1 MVFSVVDRNSFRHA
15 EAHLK
20 DLKSKRSKI
29 NDPVVILVANKQD
42 IVRNRQ
48 VSEHGE
54 SQFFIIIT
62 FFSTDLSFNGFTEI
76 FFMFSEG
83 INLATKYGSK
93 YIEVSAILNH
103 RVDELLVGILR
114 QIRLKPERGLDD
126 GNTTCLS
133 HVSNLGC
140 LPRGAYDLMCNVFR
154 KDDDA
159 TRSCENLL
167 AL

>member
-1 MVFSVVDRNSFRHA
+1 MLGPVC
-15 EAHLK
+15 L
-20 DLKSKRSKI
+20 RS
-29 NDPVVILVANKQD
+29 LVH
-42 IVRNRQ
+42 IPE
-48 VSEHGE
+48 VSHIYVNEPG
-54 SQFFIIIT
+54 SSLPGDACGLCT
-62 FFSTDLSFNGFTEI
+62 LLNI
-76 FFMFSEG
+76 FLIFSEG

-133 HVSNLGC
+133 QVSNLGC

>member
-1 MVFSVVDRNSFRHA
+1 MSVA
-15 EAHLK
+15 
-20 DLKSKRSKI
+20 
-29 NDPVVILVANKQD
+29 
-42 IVRNRQ
+42 
-48 VSEHGE
+48 
-54 SQFFIIIT
+54 
-62 FFSTDLSFNGFTEI
+62 
-76 FFMFSEG
+76 EG

-114 QIRLKPERGLDD
+114 QIRLRPERGFDE
-126 GNTTCLS
+126 GGAACLGG
-133 HVSNLGC
+133 VGGGLGGC
-140 LPRGAYDLMCNVFR
+140 LPQGAYDLLCNVFR